1 MGRRENPVDPG
12 QGPVEQFAYALRKVR
27 QEAGAPTYRA
37 MARKAGYSVTA
48 LSRAAAGE
56 KLPSLAVALAY
67 VEACGGDRAEWE
79 ERWREAQQEA
89 DARAHVPQEETV
101 EAPYRGLMRFEAGD
115 RGLFFGRARLTDD
128 LVRLARA
135 HRVTVVFGPS
145 GSGKS
150 SLLRAGL
157 IPCLRETE
165 DAALRPAAIRI
176 LTPGTRPARDH
187 TKLFTPA
194 APADPAAPT
203 GETWL
208 IVDQFEETFTL
219 CHDPSERQK
228 FLDLL
233 LSARADSSRLR
244 VVLGVRADF
253 YARCLEHDGL
263 ATVIREAS
271 LPVGPM
277 TPSELREVI
286 VRPATAAGLI
296 VERSLTDRLIEEVGE
311 EPGGL
316 PLLSH
321 ALLETWRRRRGRT
334 LTLQAYEAVGGI
346 HGAIAQTAEA
356 FYTRLTEVQAE
367 TARQILLRLITPGDG
382 TPDTRRPVHRT
393 ELDSTGPAGS
403 EASALLHTLARS
415 RLITLDETTV
425 DLAHEALITAWPRLY
440 RWIDDARERLRRHR
454 RLTQAARHWRD
465 RGHDSA
471 TLLRGTELT
480 ETEEFFRTAEQR
492 GELTALERDF
502 LHACTTAR
510 ARARRLRHAMTGVV
524 ALLVSLALV
533 AGAVAWQQSR
543 SSEQHH
549 QEAVARRLA
558 AVADSMRASDP
569 VTAMRL
575 SAAASTLSD
584 TIETRAALLGAFSQ
598 REQDVYEIPG
608 VEPMGLTHLSGDGR
622 IAVVAG
628 DRVVR
633 AWSTTEHRPAGPPL
647 PLDDETAVAVSPD
660 GHRLIA
666 TSGDRVRLW
675 DLRTGKPMGAPFG
688 SAESVYSF
696 GPGPG
701 PGTGPGPGP
710 GRGGRMVLGE
720 GDTGGI
726 TLWDTERRQVSF
738 ERRGSAVA
746 PWAISPDD
754 RLLALCSGRQGPVQ
768 VWDVAAHRKRPGP
781 WPRAHRRAACDEE
794 STLQFTP
801 DGRGLMSRTADGLRV
816 WDMDKRRERIRIRH
830 KGLQEAALSPD
841 GRFVVATDGKD
852 ILLWRT
858 EDSRTP
864 VLRIPLTDEPATE
877 LRFDV
882 RAGVIRYL
890 SERGSTDIAVRTLSY
905 GAAMSRGWDQTPAAQ
920 GVFSAN
926 GRVLAL
932 ERRDEDLA
940 RLEVRRVPGG
950 KLISRTPAVRCKERP
965 LFSGDT
971 CHIAFTLSPD
981 GSALA
986 ATRITLDA
994 DGRPGEPEPVTL
1006 WDVSKGSRPRLL
1018 NMPSSSR
1025 DDDAPV
1031 AGLAFTLG
1039 GRSLLIRRWDGKPTE
1054 TWDVAHAVKA
1064 KQTAAANHLA
1074 PDSGTSQGAGSARTT
1089 GGSSGHGPLAIRPDG
1104 RLLAAP
1110 GRNSVLPSGRTAANG
1125 LPPEETTALAFSPD
1139 GKHLAAGADN
1149 GRVVLWDGTVQ
1160 QTFGTLAGTYDV
1172 TRARQGPGEA
1182 EAVTALAYSPDGTT
1196 LAVGGEHGTLQLWDA
1211 ASRQPLG
1218 TPLPT
1223 PGDAVLAL
1231 AFSADGRT
1239 LHAAGRH
1246 SALRSL
1252 AVDTEQVTASV
1263 CARAHGGLSRS
1274 DWQKY
1279 IPEVPYRDVCAG
1291 G

>member
-79 ERWREAQQEA
+79 ERWREAQREV
-89 DARAHVPQEETV
+89 DARARVPQEETA
-101 EAPYRGLMRFEAGD
+101 EAPYRGLVRFEAGD
-115 RGLFFGRARLTDD
+115 RDLFFGRARLTDD
-128 LVRLARA
+128 LVRLAHA
-135 HRVTVVFGPS
+135 HRVTAVFGPS

-157 IPCLRETE
+157 IPCLREAE
-165 DAALRPAAIRI
+165 DAAPRPAAIRI
-176 LTPGTRPARDH
+176 LTPGPRPARDH
-187 TKLFTPA
+187 TRLFT
-194 APADPAAPT
+194 PAAPT

-208 IVDQFEETFTL
+208 VVDQFEETFTL
-219 CHDPSERQK
+219 CQDPAERRK

-233 LSARADSSRLR
+233 LSARAADSRLR

-253 YARCLEHDGL
+253 YARCLEHEGL
-263 ATVIREAS
+263 AAIIREAS

-277 TPSELREVI
+277 TPSELREAI
-286 VRPATAAGLI
+286 VKPAAAAGLI

-356 FYTRLTEVQAE
+356 FYAGLTEPQAE
-367 TARQILLRLITPGDG
+367 TARRILLRLITPGDG
-382 TPDTRRPVHRT
+382 TPDTRRPVDRT

-403 EASALLHTLARS
+403 EVSTLLHTLARA

-465 RGHDSA
+465 RGRDSA
-471 TLLRGTELT
+471 SLLRGTELT

-492 GELTALERDF
+492 GELTALEREF
-502 LHACTTAR
+502 LHACTAAR
-510 ARARRLRHAMTGVV
+510 ARARRLRHAVTGVV

-543 SSEQHH
+543 TSEQRHR
-549 QEAVARRLA
+549 EAVARRVA

-575 SAAASTLSD
+575 SAAASTLSG
-584 TIETRAALLGAFSQ
+584 TIETRAALLGALSQ
-598 REQDVYEIPG
+598 REQDVYEVPG
-608 VEPMGLTHLSGDGR
+608 VEPMGLTYLSRDGR

-633 AWSTTEHRPAGPPL
+633 AWSATEHRPAGPPL
-647 PLDDETAVAVSPD
+647 PLHDETAVAVSPD

-675 DLRTGKPMGAPFG
+675 NLRTGKPVGAPFG
-688 SAESVYSF
+688 SAESFYSF
-696 GPGPG
+696 GP
-701 PGTGPGPGP
+701 
-710 GRGGRMVLGE
+710 GGRMVLGE

-726 TLWDTERRQVSF
+726 TLWDTERRRVTF
-738 ERRGSAVA
+738 ERRGSAVTS
-746 PWAISPDD
+746 WAISPDD
-754 RLLALCSGRQGPVQ
+754 RLLALCPSRQGPVQ
-768 VWDVAAHRKRPGP
+768 LWDVAAHRKRPDP
-781 WPRAHRRAACDEE
+781 WPHAHRRAACEE
-794 STLQFTP
+794 EASLQFTS
-801 DGRGLMSRTADGLRV
+801 DGRGLMSRTAHGLRV
-816 WDMDKRRERIRIRH
+816 WDMDKQRERTRIRH
-830 KGLQEAALSPD
+830 KGLREATVSPD
-841 GRFVVATDGKD
+841 GMFVVATDGKE

-858 EDSRTP
+858 ENPKKPIFR
-864 VLRIPLTDEPATE
+864 VPLTNELATE

-890 SERGSTDIAVRTLSY
+890 SELGRTDIAVRTLSY
-905 GAAMSRGWDQTPAAQ
+905 GAALSGSWSKTPADQ
-920 GVFSAN
+920 GGFSGN
-926 GRVLAL
+926 GRVLAQ
-932 ERRDEDLA
+932 ERRDKDTA

-971 CHIAFTLSPD
+971 CHIALTLSPD

-986 ATRITLDA
+986 STRITLDA
-994 DGRPGEPEPVTL
+994 TGKPGTSGPVTL
-1006 WDVSKGSRPRLL
+1006 WDVHKGSRSRSLT
-1018 NMPSSSR
+1018 MPSSSR
-1025 DDDAPV
+1025 EDAPV
-1031 AGLAFTLG
+1031 AGLAFTPG

-1054 TWDVAHAVKA
+1054 TADVSHAVRA
-1064 KQTAAANHLA
+1064 KQTAADRPAAN
-1074 PDSGTSQGAGSARTT
+1074 SGKSRGPWSTRATW
-1089 GGSSGHGPLAIRPDG
+1089 GSSVRSPLAVRPDG

-1110 GRNSVLPSGRTAANG
+1110 GQSSVLPSGRTAPNG
-1125 LPPEETTALAFSPD
+1125 LPAEETTALAFSPD

-1149 GRVVLWDGTVQ
+1149 GRVVLWDGAVK
-1160 QTFGTLAGTYDV
+1160 QTFGALTGTYDAAH
-1172 TRARQGPGEA
+1172 ARPGPVDA

-1211 ASRQPLG
+1211 ASRRPLG

-1223 PGDAVLAL
+1223 PGDGVLAL
-1231 AFSADGRT
+1231 AFSPDGRT

-1246 SALRSL
+1246 SAVRSV
-1252 AVDTEQVTASV
+1252 AVDTERVTASV

-1274 DWQKY
+1274 DWRKY

-1291 G
+1291 R

>member
-79 ERWREAQQEA
+79 ERWRTAQQEV
-89 DARAHVPQEETV
+89 DARAHVPQEETG
-101 EAPYRGLMRFEAGD
+101 EAPYRGLVRFEAGD
-115 RGLFFGRARLTDD
+115 RDLFFGRDRLTDD

-135 HRVTVVFGPS
+135 HRVTAVFGPS

-165 DAALRPAAIRI
+165 GAAPRPAAIRI
-176 LTPGTRPARDH
+176 LTPGARPVRDH
-187 TKLFTPA
+187 ARLFTPA
-194 APADPAAPT
+194 APTAPVAPTAQTAPT

-219 CHDPSERQK
+219 CHDPAERQK

-277 TPSELREVI
+277 TPSELREAI

-356 FYTRLTEVQAE
+356 FYTRLTEDQAE
-367 TARQILLRLITPGDG
+367 TARRILLRLITPGHG
-382 TPDTRRPVHRT
+382 TPDTRRPVDRT
-393 ELDSTGPAGS
+393 ELDSTGPADS
-403 EASALLHTLARS
+403 EVSALLHTLARA

-440 RWIDDARERLRRHR
+440 RWIDEARERLRRHR

-465 RGHDSA
+465 RERDSA

-480 ETEEFFRTAEQR
+480 ETEATFRTAEQQ
-492 GELTALERDF
+492 GELTVLERDF

-510 ARARRLRHAMTGVV
+510 ARARRLRHAVTGVV
-524 ALLVSLALV
+524 ALLVALALV

-575 SAAASTLSD
+575 SAAASTLSG
-584 TIETRAALLGAFSQ
+584 TIETRAALLGALSQ
-598 REQDVYEIPG
+598 REQDVYAIPG
-608 VEPMGLTHLSGDGR
+608 VEPMGLTYLSGDGR
-622 IAVVAG
+622 IVVVAG

-633 AWSTTEHRPAGPPL
+633 AWNAAEHRAAGPPL
-647 PLDDETAVAVSPD
+647 HLDDETAMAVSRD
-660 GHRLIA
+660 GHRLLA

-675 DLRTGKPMGAPFG
+675 NLRTGKPMGAPFG
-688 SAESVYSF
+688 SAEAVYSF
-696 GPGPG
+696 GP
-701 PGTGPGPGP
+701 
-710 GRGGRMVLGE
+710 GGRMVLGE

-726 TLWDTERRQVSF
+726 TLWDTERRRLSF
-738 ERRGSAVA
+738 ERRGSAAA

-781 WPRAHRRAACDEE
+781 WPRAHRRAACEEE
-794 STLQFTP
+794 SSLQFTP
-801 DGRGLMSRTADGLRV
+801 DGRGLMSRTAHGVRV
-816 WDMDKRRERIRIRH
+816 WDMDERRERTRIRH

-841 GRFVVATDGKD
+841 GRFVVATDGKEL
-852 ILLWRT
+852 LLWRT
-858 EDSRTP
+858 ADSKTP
-864 VLRIPLTDEPATE
+864 VFRVPLTDEPATE

-882 RAGVIRYL
+882 GAGVIRYL
-890 SERGSTDIAVRTLSY
+890 SERGSTDIAVRTVSY
-905 GAAMSRGWDQTPAAQ
+905 GAAMSEGWSETPAAQ
-920 GVFSAN
+920 GVFSVN
-926 GRVLAL
+926 GGAGALAL
-932 ERRDEDLA
+932 ERRDKDVA
-940 RLEVRRVPGG
+940 RLEVRRVPDG
-950 KLISRTPAVRCKERP
+950 KLLSRTPAVRCEERP
-965 LFSGDT
+965 LFSGKT

-986 ATRITLDA
+986 STRITLDA
-994 DGRPGEPEPVTL
+994 DGTPVEPEPVTL
-1006 WDVSKGSRPRLL
+1006 WDVRKGSRSRVL
-1018 NMPSSSR
+1018 NTPSSSR
-1025 DDDAPV
+1025 KAAPV
-1031 AGLAFTLG
+1031 AGLAFTPG
-1039 GRSLLIRRWDGKPTE
+1039 GDSLLIRRWDGKPTE
-1054 TWDVAHAVKA
+1054 TWDVSKAVRA
-1064 KQTAAANHLA
+1064 KQTATARPADN
-1074 PDSGTSQGAGSARTT
+1074 PGTSQGAGSTGTT
-1089 GGSSGHGPLAIRPDG
+1089 GGASSRSPLATRPDG

-1110 GRNSVLPSGRTAANG
+1110 GQSAVLPSGRTAANG
-1125 LPPEETTALAFSPD
+1125 LPSEETTALAFSPD
-1139 GKHLAAGADN
+1139 GKHLAAGGDN
-1149 GRVVLWDGTVQ
+1149 GRVALWDGTVK
-1160 QTFGTLAGTYDV
+1160 QTVGTLAGTYDV
-1172 TRARQGPGEA
+1172 ARARPGPRDA

-1211 ASRQPLG
+1211 ASRRPLG
-1218 TPLPT
+1218 TSLPT

-1239 LHAAGRH
+1239 LHAAGQH

-1279 IPEVPYRDVCAG
+1279 VPEVPYRDVCAG
-1291 G
+1291 L

>member
-1 MGRRENPVDPG
+1 MGRRENPVDPD
-12 QGPVEQFAYALRKVR
+12 QGPVAQFAYALREVR

-79 ERWREAQQEA
+79 ERWRTAQQEV

-101 EAPYRGLMRFEAGD
+101 EAPYRGLVRFEAGD
-115 RGLFFGRARLTDD
+115 RDLFFGRDRLTDD

-135 HRVTVVFGPS
+135 HRVTAVFGPS

-157 IPCLRETE
+157 IPCLREAE
-165 DAALRPAAIRI
+165 DAAPRPAAIRI
-176 LTPGTRPARDH
+176 LTPGTRPAREH
-187 TKLFTPA
+187 AGLFTPA
-194 APADPAAPT
+194 APTAPVAPTAPTAPT

-219 CHDPSERQK
+219 CHDPAERQK

-253 YARCLEHDGL
+253 YARCLEHEGL
-263 ATVIREAS
+263 AAVIREAS

-277 TPSELREVI
+277 TPSELREAI

-334 LTLQAYEAVGGI
+334 LSLQAYEAVGGI

-356 FYTRLTEVQAE
+356 FYTRLTADQAE
-367 TARQILLRLITPGDG
+367 TARRILLRLITPGHG
-382 TPDTRRPVHRT
+382 TPDTRRPVDRT

-403 EASALLHTLARS
+403 EVSALLHTLARA

-425 DLAHEALITAWPRLY
+425 DLAHEALITAWPRLD
-440 RWIDDARERLRRHR
+440 RWIDDARGRLRRHR
-454 RLTQAARHWRD
+454 RLTQAARHWQD
-465 RGHDSA
+465 RERDSA

-480 ETEEFFRTAEQR
+480 ETEDIFRTAEQQ

-510 ARARRLRHAMTGVV
+510 ARARRLRHAVSGVV

-543 SSEQHH
+543 TSERHH

-575 SAAASTLSD
+575 STAASTLSGSV
-584 TIETRAALLGAFSQ
+584 ETRAALLGALSQ
-598 REQDVYEIPG
+598 REQDVYDIPG
-608 VEPMGLTHLSGDGR
+608 VEPMGLTYLSGDGR
-622 IAVVAG
+622 VVVVAG
-628 DRVVR
+628 ERVVR
-633 AWSTTEHRPAGPPL
+633 AWSATEHRPAGPPL
-647 PLDDETAVAVSPD
+647 PLHGETAVTVGPD
-660 GHRLIA
+660 GHRLLA

-675 DLRTGKPMGAPFG
+675 NLRTGKPMGAPFG
-688 SAESVYSF
+688 SAGSVYSF
-696 GPGPG
+696 GP
-701 PGTGPGPGP
+701 
-710 GRGGRMVLGE
+710 GGRMVLGE

-726 TLWDTERRQVSF
+726 TLWDTERRRVSF
-738 ERRGSAVA
+738 DQRGSAAA

-754 RLLALCSGRQGPVQ
+754 RLLALCSGRQGAVQ
-768 VWDVAAHRKRPGP
+768 VWDVAAHRKRPDP
-781 WPRAHRRAACDEE
+781 WPRAHRRAACEEE
-794 STLQFTP
+794 SSLQFSP
-801 DGRGLMSRTADGLRV
+801 DGRGLLSRTAHGLRV
-816 WDMDKRRERIRIRH
+816 WDMDERRERTRIRH
-830 KGLQEAALSPD
+830 KGLREAALSPD
-841 GRFVVATDGKD
+841 GRFVVATDGRE

-858 EDSRTP
+858 EDSKTP
-864 VLRIPLTDEPATE
+864 VFRVPLTDETATE
-877 LRFDV
+877 LRVDV

-890 SERGSTDIAVRTLSY
+890 SELGSTDVAVRTLSY
-905 GAAMSRGWDQTPAAQ
+905 GAAMSGEWSRTPAAQ
-920 GVFSAN
+920 GAFSAN
-926 GRVLAL
+926 GRALAL
-932 ERRDEDLA
+932 ERRDKDIA
-940 RLEVRRVPGG
+940 RLEVRRVPDG
-950 KLISRTPAVRCKERP
+950 KLLSRTPAVRCEERP

-971 CHIAFTLSPD
+971 CHIALTLSPD

-986 ATRITLDA
+986 STRVTLDA
-994 DGRPGEPEPVTL
+994 DGTPGEPGPVTL
-1006 WDVSKGSRPRLL
+1006 WDMRKGSRSRVL
-1018 NMPSSSR
+1018 NTPSASR
-1025 DDDAPV
+1025 KAAPV
-1031 AGLAFTLG
+1031 AGLAFTPG
-1039 GRSLLIRRWDGKPTE
+1039 GGSLLIRRWDGKPTE
-1054 TWDVAHAVKA
+1054 TWDVAKAVRA
-1064 KQTAAANHLA
+1064 KPTAVDRPAHN
-1074 PDSGTSQGAGSARTT
+1074 SGTSQGEGNTPTT
-1089 GGSSGHGPLAIRPDG
+1089 GGSSGRSPLAIRPDG
-1104 RLLAAP
+1104 LLLAAP
-1110 GRNSVLPSGRTAANG
+1110 GQSSVLPSGRTAANG
-1125 LPPEETTALAFSPD
+1125 LPAEETTALAFSPD
-1139 GKHLAAGADN
+1139 GKRLAAGGNN
-1149 GRVVLWDGTVQ
+1149 GRVVLWDGTVK
-1160 QTFGTLAGTYDV
+1160 QTFGALAGTYDV
-1172 TRARQGPGEA
+1172 VRARPGPKDA

-1211 ASRQPLG
+1211 ASRRPLG
-1218 TPLPT
+1218 SSLPT

-1231 AFSADGRT
+1231 AFSTDGRT

-1291 G
+1291 R